1 MGHDRLLVWEGQKGT
16 KQGRGVMV
24 QCSQGR
30 HHHRAW
36 RVQPLPSVMAK
47 HCEVC
52 FKFVQKGVV
61 APCDWCQFKY
71 GF

>member
-36 RVQPLPSVMAK
+36 RVQGQTPAFAL
-47 HCEVC
+47 
-52 FKFVQKGVV
+52 
-61 APCDWCQFKY
+61 CD
-71 GF
+71 GETL